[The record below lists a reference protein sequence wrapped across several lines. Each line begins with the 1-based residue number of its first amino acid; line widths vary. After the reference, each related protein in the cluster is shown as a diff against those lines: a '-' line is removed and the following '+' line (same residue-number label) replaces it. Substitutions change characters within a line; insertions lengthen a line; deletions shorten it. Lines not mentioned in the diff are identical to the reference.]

1 MDEEQQGLESPIL
14 GGLRGIRRSISS
26 NIFRGRGAS
35 QMQGDNISAD
45 IISRNSLALGN
56 VSSQLATVSEQ
67 VSNINSSLLA
77 IKDNLAISDDI
88 EKNKQRQK
96 DKRDAAIAEEGLR
109 QGKESELEKKVQ
121 FALLTPV
128 RRVSRFAQG
137 LLSRLTNFLLILA
150 GGWLT
155 NASLTFL
162 RLKSEGNIKGLND
175 FKRNLL
181 RDLTIIGSI
190 VLATSLALTKIFG
203 TLAGLSVLLTK
214 VAVGGLFTFSFL
226 FLGNLIK
233 NNVAKFLNFINN
245 GLKQILG
252 VNEGGVGSRQAN
264 LLDLIVPSTLIA
276 GFTNQKIVDKFP
288 NFGLGKNFKLGA
300 RLTNMLQG
308 IGVGDLRGATQVK
321 VPGWFRRFGKTL
333 FTLLFAMQAFNESF
347 AMSAAGYKPFQAIIV
362 SLARIIARIGLFSAY
377 SAAISVALGGIFA
390 GVGGLIGGAIGL
402 AGFGVGAIPGAI
414 AGAAKGYAI
423 GSSLGPPLALL
434 SIFFPET
441 TKKLLPFLDY
451 DKIEANL
458 DKAVTNQGSKVL
470 GVNEETRK
478 KFMDMKFGSE
488 DNNEENNE
496 EEGPAL
502 IGVKAGGV
510 EDVDNITPF
519 NTKAALNVADFA
531 FDENLA
537 NVFDFSN
544 TNKKKE
550 SNAPGFGGGVDDI
563 PLMFSSNP
571 NDFSMFTTANIFNIP
586 VKN

>member
-56 VSSQLATVSEQ
+56 VSSQLATVSDQ

-252 VNEGGVGSRQAN
+252 VNEGGVGSNQAN
-264 LLDLIVPSTLIA
+264 LLDLIQSSALIA
-276 GFTNQKIVDKFP
+276 AFTNQKVVDKFP

-362 SLARIIARIGLFSAY
+362 SLARIIARVGLFSAY

-390 GVGGLIGGAIGL
+390 GVGALIGSVFPGIGTAI
-402 AGFGVGAIPGAI
+402 
-414 AGAAKGYAI
+414 GAAKGYVI
-423 GSSLGPPLALL
+423 GSRLGPPLAFL
-434 SIFFPET
+434 SLFFPET
-441 TKKLLPFLDY
+441 IQKFLPFLNY
-451 DKIEANL
+451 EKIEANL

-502 IGVKAGGV
+502 TGIKAGGV

-550 SNAPGFGGGVDDI
+550 SNAPGFGGGVNDI
-563 PLMFSSNP
+563 PLMFTSNP

>member
-56 VSSQLATVSEQ
+56 VSSQLATVSDQ

-245 GLKQILG
+245 GLKNLLG
-252 VNEGGVGSRQAN
+252 VNEGGVGSNQAN
-264 LLDLIVPSTLIA
+264 LLDLIQSSALIA
-276 GFTNQKIVDKFP
+276 AFTNQKVVDKFP
-288 NFGLGKNFKLGA
+288 NFGLGKNLKLGA

-308 IGVGDLRGATQVK
+308 IGVGDLKGATRVK
-321 VPGWFRRFGKTL
+321 VPNWIKRFGKTL
-333 FTLLFAMQAFNESF
+333 YTLYFAMEAFNDSF

-362 SLARIIARIGLFSAY
+362 SIARIIARVGLFSAY
-377 SAAISVALGGIFA
+377 SAAISVALGGAFA
-390 GVGGLIGGAIGL
+390 GVGALIGSVFPGIGTAI
-402 AGFGVGAIPGAI
+402 
-414 AGAAKGYAI
+414 GAAKGYVI
-423 GSSLGPPLALL
+423 GSTLGPPFAFL
-434 SIFFPET
+434 SLIFPET
-441 TKKLLPFLDY
+441 IKKFLPFLNY

-496 EEGPAL
+496 EEGRDF
-502 IGVKAGGV
+502 IGIIKEG
-510 EDVDNITPF
+510 DNVDNITPF

-563 PLMFSSNP
+563 PLMFTSNP